1 MRFSVKAHHLPQ
13 RVATGAF
20 ILNSGIGKL
29 RADEEAAAQLHGF
42 AAGAYPFVN
51 KLKPADF
58 TRLLAVGEITLGAA
72 LLLPVVP
79 AAVAGA
85 GLAAFSG
92 GLLGLYARTPGMRKQ
107 GSLFPTQ
114 QGIPLAKDAWMMG
127 IGLALVIDDLT
138 DRPARRTR
146 ASLTLTA
153 ANRGSRLERSSAD
166 RSWCGAQS
174 RRPGD
179 RWTRSRS
186 GRSYL
191 RGVLR

>member
-1 MRFSVKAHHLPQ
+1 
-13 RVATGAF
+13 
-20 ILNSGIGKL
+20 
-29 RADEEAAAQLHGF
+29 
-42 AAGAYPFVN
+42 VN

-92 GLLGLYARTPGMRKQ
+92 GLLSLYARTPGMRKQ

-138 DRPARRTR
+138 DR
-146 ASLTLTA
+146 
-153 ANRGSRLERSSAD
+153 RGPKDYGLREGQHQVGAGRETGIGRWSAH
-166 RSWCGAQS
+166 
-174 RRPGD
+174 
-179 RWTRSRS
+179 
-186 GRSYL
+186 
-191 RGVLR
+191 

>member
-1 MRFSVKAHHLPQ
+1 MRFSAKAHHLPQ

-29 RADEEAAAQLHGF
+29 RADEEAAAQLHEF

-72 LLLPVVP
+72 LLPVVP

-92 GLLGLYARTPGMRKQ
+92 ALLGLYARTPGMRKQ

-114 QGIPLAKDAWMMG
+114 QGIPLAKDAWLMG
-127 IGLALVIDDLT
+127 IGLGLVIDDLT
-138 DRPARRTR
+138 DRP
-146 ASLTLTA
+146 
-153 ANRGSRLERSSAD
+153 GPKD
-166 RSWCGAQS
+166 
-174 RRPGD
+174 
-179 RWTRSRS
+179 
-186 GRSYL
+186 
-191 RGVLR
+191 